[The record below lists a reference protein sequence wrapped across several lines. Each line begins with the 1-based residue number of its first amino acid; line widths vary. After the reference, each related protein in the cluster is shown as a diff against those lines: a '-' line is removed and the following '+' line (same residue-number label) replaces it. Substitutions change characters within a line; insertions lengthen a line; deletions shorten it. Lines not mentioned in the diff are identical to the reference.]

1 MYANKVMTKIIYRQD
16 NGIVAIITPVLN
28 EINPNTGEYWTI
40 DEIAA
45 KDVPTGKKYKKVEN
59 SDISED
65 RSFRD
70 AWTVDEL
77 DLTDGVGA

>member
-1 MYANKVMTKIIYRQD
+1 MRIVYKQD
-16 NGIVAIITPVLN
+16 DGSVCIVIPVLT
-28 EINPNTGEYWTI
+28 EINPATGNAFTI

-45 KDVPTGKKYKKVEN
+45 KDVPTGKKYKKIED
-59 SDISED
+59 SDVSSD

-70 AWTVDEL
+70 AWTVDES

>member
-1 MYANKVMTKIIYRQD
+1 MTKIIYRQD